1 MAIVPGEE
9 PPVFG
14 EETPLL
20 ADEPLPPGTG
30 RDIAEQV
37 EQLDEQIRSGGSDEV
52 EQADEAAD
60 AVEGDVEDAREG
72 EADQDLGSDAD
83 ADADP
88 TSDEGADPEDP
99 EAQR

>member
-9 PPVFG
+9 PRVSD
-14 EETPLL
+14 ETPLL
-20 ADEPLPPGTG
+20 ADEPPPPGTG
-30 RDIAEQV
+30 DDIAEQV
-37 EQLDEQIRSGGSDEV
+37 EQLDDQIRSGGSDEV

-60 AVEGDVEDAREG
+60 AVEGDADEAADAAPDE
-72 EADQDLGSDAD
+72 DLGSDAD
-83 ADADP
+83 SEADP